1 MSVDIWTNSRLKTYQ
16 ACPMKEK
23 LRYRDCLV
31 PIGKKEALNIGTAVH
46 RGIEMRSIDEGLA
59 ALKFGFPESTA
70 DAEAQD
76 ITRGTVRAMLQGY
89 FAVYEPFEEH
99 DPEIGFEI
107 GARFPTKSGMRRSN
121 RIKLCGKI
129 DDIVTING
137 QQWIVEY
144 KTATQ
149 IDKSYFDRLYVDS
162 QITFYMMAALRCD
175 FNPVGVIYRVLKKPQ
190 IRRRQGETVDAF
202 IERMEQDYL
211 ARPEFYFHES
221 KYYRTMADIAQ
232 FEKDVWHEIRQAN
245 QNAKDGHIFRHSHS
259 CSNYGTC
266 PYLPL
271 CTGEAGAEMMFEY
284 REPHEELEFLKG
296 E

>member
-1 MSVDIWTNSRLKTYQ
+1 MNVDIWTNSRLKTYQ

-23 LRYRDCLV
+23 FRYRDCLV
-31 PIGKKEALNIGTAVH
+31 PIGKKEALNLGAAVH
-46 RGIEMRSIDEGLA
+46 RGIETWSIDA
-59 ALKFGFPESTA
+59 AIEALEFDFPANQEA
-70 DAEAQD
+70 YDAQE
-76 ITRGTVRAMLQGY
+76 IMRGTVRAMLNGY
-89 FAVYEPFEEH
+89 FAIHQPFEEH

-107 GARFPTKSGMRRSN
+107 GARFPTRSGMRRSN
-121 RIKLCGKI
+121 RIKLAGKI
-129 DDIVTING
+129 DDIAIING
-137 QQWIVEY
+137 EQWVVEY
-144 KTATQ
+144 KTASQ

-175 FNPVGVIYRVLKKPQ
+175 FKPVGVLYRVLKKPQ
-190 IRRRQGETVDAF
+190 IRRKQNETVEAY
-202 IERMEQDYL
+202 IERMMQDYL
-211 ARPEFYFHES
+211 ARPEFYFYES
-221 KYYRTMADIAQ
+221 KYYRTVADIAQ
-232 FEKDVWHEIRQAN
+232 FEKDVWHEIKQAN
-245 QNAKDGHIFRHSHS
+245 QNARDGHVFRHSYS